1 MIVGQVAINKQ
12 QQRVQAVQKLS
23 LQMVEPGHRLK
34 PVGADKPIS

>member
-1 MIVGQVAINKQ
+1 MIVGQVAITK

-23 LQMVEPGHRLK
+23 FKMVQPGHPLK